1 MQTQCRPEQ
10 LVFAPVEGR
19 SVVASFTGGVI
30 TSDAGALLLGATDR
44 AINLVERFAACFQDA
59 RDPDLIEHTLATLIG
74 QRVFGIALGY
84 EDLIDHDQLRH
95 DPVLAVLGG
104 KLTARRADCAPL
116 AGKSTLNRLEH
127 APSGE
132 PSRYHRI
139 GHDGAAIAR
148 VFVDLFLEAHARP
161 PKQIILDLDATDDP
175 IHGHQEGR
183 FFHGYYDCY
192 CYLPLYVFCGRH
204 LLAAQLRRPNIDAS
218 AGAEEEVAR
227 IVCQIRARWPRVR
240 ILLRAD
246 SGFAR
251 DGLMSWCEHNRV
263 DFVFGL
269 ARNSRLVEE
278 IAVELIQAEDEAER
292 TGKPSRRY
300 KDFRWSTLESWSR
313 RRRVIAKAEWTGG
326 EANPRFI
333 VTSLKPSEVTAR
345 HLYEQVYCARG
356 EMENRIKECQGDL
369 FADRT
374 SAATMRANQLRL
386 WFASM
391 AYVLICAL
399 RRIGLAHTQFAQ
411 ATCGTIRLKLLKIG
425 ALVRRSVRR
434 VTVAMASAFPHRV
447 RSRPCPPRGRNE
459 VSFKTIHLRRLVH
472 CCHPAART
480 VSCPIRPEAV
490 PDQPGQAE
498 EPRHLPSHNPVRNPG

>member
-1 MQTQCRPEQ
+1 MPTECNPDV
-10 LVFAPVEGR
+10 LLFAPVEGR
-19 SVVASFTGGVI
+19 AVVASFTGGAI

-44 AINLVERFAACFQDA
+44 AIGLVERFAACFQDA
-59 RDPDLIEHTLATLIG
+59 RDPDQIEHTLATLVG

-104 KLTARRADCAPL
+104 KLMARRADCAPL

-148 VFVDLFLEAHARP
+148 VFVDLFLEAHARAP
-161 PKQIILDLDATDDP
+161 IFVDLFLEAHARAPKQIILDLDATDDP
-175 IHGHQEGR
+175 LHGHQEGR
-183 FFHGYYDCY
+183 FFHGYYDCH
-192 CYLPLYVFCGRH
+192 CYLPLYILCGRH
-204 LLAAQLRRPNIDAS
+204 LLAAQLRRSNLDAS

-251 DGLMSWCEHNRV
+251 EGLMSWCEHNRV

-269 ARNSRLVEE
+269 ARNPRLVEE

-292 TGKPSRRY
+292 TGKPARRY

-345 HLYEQVYCARG
+345 HLYEEVYCARG
-356 EMENRIKECQGDL
+356 NMENRIKECQGDL

-391 AYVLICAL
+391 TYVLLCAL

-434 VTVAMASAFPHRV
+434 VTVAMASAFPHQTEFALAHV
-447 RSRPCPPRGRNE
+447 RLAAE
-459 VSFKTIHLRRLVH
+459 RR
-472 CCHPAART
+472 
-480 VSCPIRPEAV
+480 
-490 PDQPGQAE
+490 
-498 EPRHLPSHNPVRNPG
+498 